1 MGKSEKP
8 KIRKVFKAV
17 FLKLKKSLKKNTKI
31 EQAAQT
37 KALSINGITRNVSEI
52 STTILTTMVGT
63 CHTRKIPCQVLN
75 DYYSSLMSKRA
86 ISQGQWI
93 LEVTPLVK

>member
-63 CHTRKIPCQVLN
+63 CHTRKILN